1 MKRRWVEDTTD
12 IIEWF
17 YITGESSYSWNE
29 NDITP
34 SEIMSPVAGS
44 IQVPVRQYSIINW
57 VVKGQDTEG
66 GLKSSLVGFRLGI

>member
-1 MKRRWVEDTTD
+1 
-12 IIEWF
+12 
-17 YITGESSYSWNE
+17 
-29 NDITP
+29 
-34 SEIMSPVAGS
+34 MSPVAGS